1 MHVLI
6 NLSIPV
12 PTPIPILIPIYTHT
26 HTHTHT
32 HTCTRTRTHTRTYE
46 LALIKRRYIDLGSG
60 TGAAA
65 IRLAS
70 KYSTV
75 SVNAL
80 NLCDKQNKI
89 ATDNAAAAGISG
101 RMTVTTGILHLIHL
115 YMYTVKYIHR
125 RDRIY
130 MCEYMIHVLLYV

>member
-1 MHVLI
+1 MKRTYIHACK
-6 NLSIPV
+6 NKSAY
-12 PTPIPILIPIYTHT
+12 TRTRTHT
-26 HTHTHT
+26 HTRTYTHIYPYT
-32 HTCTRTRTHTRTYE
+32 YSYSYPYLYPCPHPTRTHTHTRTYE

-89 ATDNAAAAGISG
+89 ATDNAAAAGISE

-115 YMYTVKYIHR
+115 YMYTVKYTQT
-125 RDRIY
+125 
-130 MCEYMIHVLLYV
+130 

>member
-1 MHVLI
+1 MHILI

-12 PTPIPILIPIYTHT
+12 PIPIPILIPIYTHT
-26 HTHTHT
+26 HTHTCTRT
-32 HTCTRTRTHTRTYE
+32 HNHTRTRTHIHTYE

-89 ATDNAAAAGISG
+89 ATDNAAAAGISE

-115 YMYTVKYIHR
+115 YIYTVKYTQT
-125 RDRIY
+125 
-130 MCEYMIHVLLYV
+130 